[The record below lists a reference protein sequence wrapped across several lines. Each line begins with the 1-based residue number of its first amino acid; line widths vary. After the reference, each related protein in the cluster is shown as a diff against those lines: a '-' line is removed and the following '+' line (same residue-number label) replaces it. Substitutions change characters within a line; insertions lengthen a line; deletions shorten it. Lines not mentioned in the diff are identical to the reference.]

1 MGKSAMATIYSNH
14 TENCPFWSELSA
26 KCRVCKGG
34 LFIPLDNHI
43 ELYCKTT
50 DYPLC
55 LQYDVHKEKHFKIID
70 KISVSPDN
78 RRKFVRFDVR
88 LQITLIKH
96 IQSGQI
102 GTHSSTFAKTI
113 DLSSGGMR
121 LITSNPLSSKSV
133 VQFSFGD
140 AFPISLQNC
149 SGKVAWCNKE
159 IDDPGYQAGISF
171 NDDQVIEA
179 IGLHLGLFHYEM

>member
-1 MGKSAMATIYSNH
+1 MAATYINH
-14 TENCPFWSELSA
+14 SENCPFWSEISL

-43 ELYCKTT
+43 ELYCKTP

-70 KISVSPDN
+70 KKAVFPDN
-78 RRKFVRFDVR
+78 RRKFIRLEVH

-96 IQSGQI
+96 ALSEKV
-102 GTHSSTFAKTI
+102 GTHSSTVVKTI

-121 LITSNPLSSKSV
+121 LTTNNPLISKSV
-133 VQFSFGD
+133 VQFSFGN
-140 AFPISLQNC
+140 AFPKSLQNF

-171 NDDQVIEA
+171 NDEQVIEA
-179 IGLHLGLFHYEM
+179 MGQHLGLFQYEM

>member
-1 MGKSAMATIYSNH
+1 MGKSAMAIKYYHH

-43 ELYCKTT
+43 ELYCKTP

-70 KISVSPDN
+70 NKSITPDN

-96 IQSGQI
+96 VQSGQI

-121 LITSNPLSSKSV
+121 LTTSNPLTSKSV

-140 AFPISLQNC
+140 SFPKSLQNC

-171 NDDQVIEA
+171 NDEQLIEA
-179 IGLHLGLFHYEM
+179 IGQHLGLFHYEM